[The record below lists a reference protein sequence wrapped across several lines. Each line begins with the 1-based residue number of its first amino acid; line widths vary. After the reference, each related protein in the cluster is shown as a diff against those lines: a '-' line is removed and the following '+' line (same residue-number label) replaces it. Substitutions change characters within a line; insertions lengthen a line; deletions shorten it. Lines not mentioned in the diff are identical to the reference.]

1 MCGITGWLAPDDAQ
15 AGGPGAEAR
24 LEAMCRAMAHRGPD
38 ATGLRVMGPVAL
50 GMRRLAVIDP
60 EGGQQPVTNEDGSVW
75 VVFNGEI
82 YNHRALREDLE
93 RRGHRFTTASDTE
106 VLVHLYEER
115 GEAFVEDLVGMFA
128 IALWDARRGKLVLA
142 RDRMG
147 EKPLYWTRQ
156 GGTLV
161 WGSELKCLLAHGEV
175 ARRLS
180 LPALARYLAFEYVPS
195 PYAILEGV
203 HKLPPAHL
211 LVVEGGELSV
221 KPYWRLDLTPVRPAP
236 SEDAAIRGFD
246 AKLHEAVAGQLVA
259 DVPLGVFLSGGL
271 DSSTV
276 AAVAARQLAEAGAEP
291 LLTFSIGFSDPSF
304 DESAHARAVA
314 AHIGARHH
322 ERMLEPGMLPAIL
335 PAVTGLLD
343 EPFGDASVL
352 PTYLLS
358 AFAREHVTVALGGD
372 GGDEL
377 LAGYPTYQAQ
387 MLAGLFDHLP
397 GPAAALVGMTARTLV
412 GKLPVN
418 HDNLSLDFKLKR
430 FASALERP
438 PAERH
443 ARWLGSFDPGWQ
455 AELLT
460 PAVKAQL
467 AHDDPYGGL
476 AGLWAETA
484 GLDPLARFLAIDQR
498 TYLPDDILFK
508 VDRASMM
515 ASLETRAP
523 LLDHRLVEYAN
534 GLPSRYKLKGLT
546 TKHLLRR
553 VAGGYLPKAILER
566 PKKGFG
572 IPVAKWL
579 RAELREPMLDL
590 LSPERL
596 GRAGLFEP
604 RAVEA
609 MLREHL
615 DGVRDHRKPLWTL
628 LMFEW
633 WRETYLLDAPAPAS
647 TRS

>member
-1 MCGITGWLAPDDAQ
+1 MCGITGWLAGERGHNGSEAQ
-15 AGGPGAEAR
+15 

-38 ATGLRVMGPVAL
+38 ATGLRVAGPVGL
-50 GMRRLAVIDP
+50 GMRRLAVIDVA
-60 EGGQQPVTNEDGSVW
+60 GGLQPIANEDGSVW

-82 YNHRALREDLE
+82 YNHRALREGLLA
-93 RRGHRFTTASDTE
+93 RGHRFTSASDTE

-115 GEAFVEDLVGMFA
+115 GEAFVEELVGMFA
-128 IALWDARRGKLVLA
+128 IALWDERRGKLVLA

-147 EKPLYWTRQ
+147 EKPLYWTRVAD
-156 GGTLV
+156 TLV
-161 WGSELKCLLAHGEV
+161 FGSELKCLLAHGGV
-175 ARRLS
+175 ARHLS
-180 LPALARYLAFEYVPS
+180 LPALARYLAFEYVPA
-195 PYAILEGV
+195 PHAILQGV
-203 HKLPPAHL
+203 QKLPAAHL
-211 LVVEGGELSV
+211 LVVERGEVTV
-221 KPYWRLDLTPVRPAP
+221 KPYWRLDLRTHRPVPGEAEAM
-236 SEDAAIRGFD
+236 SGLDAHLHD
-246 AKLHEAVAGQLVA
+246 AVRGQLVA

-276 AAVAARQLAEAGAEP
+276 AAVAARQLRDAGAGP

-314 AHIGARHH
+314 HHIGSRHH
-322 ERMLEPGMLPAIL
+322 ERILEPAMLPAIL
-335 PAVTGLLD
+335 PTVTALLD

-387 MLAGLFDHLP
+387 KLAGLFDYLP
-397 GPAAALVGMTARTLV
+397 GPAAALAGITARALV

-430 FASALERP
+430 FAAALDRP

-443 ARWLGSFDPGWQ
+443 ARWLGSFDPAWQ
-455 AELLT
+455 ASLLT
-460 PAVKAQL
+460 GEVKAQL
-467 AHDDPYGGL
+467 ANDDPYDAIG
-476 AGLWAETA
+476 ALWAETA
-484 GLDPLARFLAIDQR
+484 GLDPLARFLALDLQ

-523 LLDHRLVEYAN
+523 LLDHRLVAYAC
-534 GLPSRYKLKGLT
+534 GLPSRYKLRGLT

-553 VAGGYLPKAILER
+553 VAGAYLPPAILKR

-572 IPVAKWL
+572 IPVARWL
-579 RAELREPMLDL
+579 RGELREPMLDL
-590 LSPERL
+590 LSSERL
-596 GRAGLFEP
+596 AVAGLFEP
-604 RAVEA
+604 RAVEL

-633 WRETYLLDAPAPAS
+633 WRETYLTGAPAPVSA
-647 TRS
+647 RS

>member
-1 MCGITGWLAPDDAQ
+1 MCGITGWLAAEDATE
-15 AGGPGAEAR
+15 GGRGAEAR
-24 LEAMCRAMAHRGPD
+24 LAAMCAAMAHRGPD
-38 ATGLRVMGPVAL
+38 ATGMRVHGPVAL

-60 EGGQQPVTNEDGSVW
+60 EGGQQPVCNEDGSVW

-82 YNHRALREDLE
+82 YNHQALREGLLA
-93 RRGHRFTTASDTE
+93 RGHRFTSASDTE
-106 VLVHLYEER
+106 VLVHLYEEQ
-115 GEAFVEDLVGMFA
+115 GEAFVEQLVGMFA
-128 IALWDARRGKLVLA
+128 IALWDERRGRLLLA

-147 EKPLYWTRQ
+147 EKPLYWTRV

-180 LPALARYLAFEYVPS
+180 LPALARYLAFEYVPA
-195 PYAILEGV
+195 PHAILEGV

-211 LVVEGGELSV
+211 LVVDRGELSV
-221 KPYWRLDLTPVRPAP
+221 KPYWRLDTTPVRPAP
-236 SEDAAIRGFD
+236 SEAEALAGLDERLHDAVR
-246 AKLHEAVAGQLVA
+246 GQLVA
-259 DVPLGVFLSGGL
+259 DVPLGVFLSGGI
-271 DSSTV
+271 DSSIV
-276 AAVAARQLAEAGAEP
+276 AAVAARQLAEAQAGP
-291 LLTFSIGFSDPSF
+291 LLTFSIGFTDPSF

-314 AHIGARHH
+314 QHIGSRHH
-322 ERMLEPGMLPAIL
+322 ERVLEPGMLPAIL
-335 PAVTGLLD
+335 PTVTGLLD

-352 PTYLLS
+352 PTYLLA

-387 MLAGLFDHLP
+387 KLASLFDYLP
-397 GPAAALVGMTARTLV
+397 GPATALVGLTARTLV
-412 GKLPVN
+412 DKLPVN

-430 FASALERP
+430 FAASLDRP

-455 AELLT
+455 ASLLT
-460 PAVKAQL
+460 PEVRAQL
-467 AHDDPYGGL
+467 GADDPYDAL
-476 AGLWAETA
+476 RALWAESA
-484 GLDPLARFLAIDQR
+484 GLDPLARFLALDQR

-523 LLDHRLVEYAN
+523 LLDHRLVAYAN
-534 GLPSRYKLKGLT
+534 GLPSQYKLKGMT

-553 VAGGYLPKAILER
+553 AAATYLPRPILER

-579 RAELREPMLDL
+579 RGELREPMLDL
-590 LSPERL
+590 LSPARL
-596 GRAGLFEP
+596 AQAGLFAP
-604 RAVEA
+604 TAVETL
-609 MLREHL
+609 LREHL

-633 WRETYLLDAPAPAS
+633 WRETYLAPSPEAAS